1 MQDEAFL
8 EENPWTG
15 CIENNSKDTAY
26 IIYTS
31 GSSGEPKGV
40 EMSHVAAMNTIE
52 EILHMWNIGA
62 EDSVLNIS
70 AFDFDL
76 SVF

>member
-1 MQDEAFL
+1 MITPIQH
-8 EENPWTG
+8 TG
-15 CIENNSKDTAY
+15 KDTAY

-52 EILHMWNIGA
+52 EILPLGFSGKNL
-62 EDSVLNIS
+62 D
-70 AFDFDL
+70 
-76 SVF
+76 